1 MGQDYI
7 ISLAIRDKETKNNK
21 YIISIA
27 YWRKAF
33 GVTNA
38 MQDIA
43 RKPIH
48 FISAVED
55 YLTVSST
62 SVLKDV
68 EKVII
73 SNLNNLDNEIWT
85 YSGVFTPIEVRNT
98 SVHNLAN
105 ILAADEWITNPENN
119 DAYDLMWEEGYD
131 YIEVAFKDY
140 LENKDKYEI
149 VIIFENSY

>member
-21 YIISIA
+21 YIINIA

-48 FISAVED
+48 LISAEED
-55 YLTVSST
+55 YLTISST

-105 ILAADEWITNPENN
+105 ILAAEEWITNPENE
-119 DAYDLMWEEGYD
+119 DAYDLMWEDNASYSPSTLE
-131 YIEVAFKDY
+131 DY
-140 LENKDKYEI
+140 LKNKDKYE
-149 VIIFENSY
+149 VVVIFENSY